1 MKKKEEGKEGKEGER
16 EGERVE
22 ERENI
27 ILRLV
32 GKSEMGRIESTMDLS
47 GVMVVRLS
55 RRRTGSLKLLKDGRP
70 KMELLMLSPT
80 APNQDLTY

>member
-1 MKKKEEGKEGKEGER
+1 MCVVLIHPRFENMKKKGEERKEGEEGDR

-32 GKSEMGRIESTMDLS
+32 GKSEMGQIESTMDLG

-55 RRRTGSLKLLKDGRP
+55 RRRT
-70 KMELLMLSPT
+70 
-80 APNQDLTY
+80 

>member
-1 MKKKEEGKEGKEGER
+1 MCVVLIHPRFENIKEKGEERKEGEERDR

-32 GKSEMGRIESTMDLS
+32 GKSEMGQIESTMDLG
-47 GVMVVRLS
+47 GVVVVRLS
-55 RRRTGSLKLLKDGRP
+55 RRRT
-70 KMELLMLSPT
+70 
-80 APNQDLTY
+80 

>member
-1 MKKKEEGKEGKEGER
+1 MKKKEEEGKEGKEGER

-32 GKSEMGRIESTMDLS
+32 GKSEMGRIESTMDLG

-55 RRRTGSLKLLKDGRP
+55 RRRTGSLKLLKDGLP
-70 KMELLMLSPT
+70 WWSSG
-80 APNQDLTY
+80 

>member
-55 RRRTGSLKLLKDGRP
+55 RRRTGSLKLLKAGLP
-70 KMELLMLSPT
+70 WWSSG
-80 APNQDLTY
+80 

>member
-55 RRRTGSLKLLKDGRP
+55 RRRTGSLKLLKDGLP
-70 KMELLMLSPT
+70 WWSSG
-80 APNQDLTY
+80 